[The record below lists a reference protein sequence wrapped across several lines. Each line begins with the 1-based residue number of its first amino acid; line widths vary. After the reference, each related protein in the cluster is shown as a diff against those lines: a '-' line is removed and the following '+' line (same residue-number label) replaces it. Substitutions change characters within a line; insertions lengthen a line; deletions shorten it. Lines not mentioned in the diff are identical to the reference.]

1 MPKFPSIMP
10 KFPSIIKNRYEI
22 LFFYEDPSSF
32 INKNLNN
39 QKEIL
44 NNQEEK
50 NSEENIEYITKSVLA
65 NTGNNVGEIIVNS
78 INNKKRVNIERIGNI
93 NNKKNINYLNNYSI
107 YSKLSCFKL
116 YFNYTDED
124 SLMKRFNGEQEFN
137 YIFNEQNS
145 FFNKIFE
152 VFNKRVSSMITDKHI
167 KEFNEHINKLKL
179 IFNNNINISKIKNL
193 LEYKNLSN
201 NDIKKKVEE
210 EKINIINNIKKK
222 YEKYKKSSEE
232 EISEIILEMLNK
244 CEIINKEDRSK
255 RMKNFKNNFFVN
267 IKNEQKESIKN
278 ILKITKGTKISKKEY
293 FENNIKKAFDEIRK
307 INKNINYCL
316 VIDIKKSLP
325 YKLNLVDKE
334 YNTQSGGWNNNSGAS
349 IVFLAIL
356 YLFGCFI
363 TIIVGSVILG
373 ICIGLWPIC
382 LLLSICAMS
391 NSIR

>member
-1 MPKFPSIMP
+1 MP

-44 NNQEEK
+44 NNQEGK
-50 NSEENIEYITKSVLA
+50 NSAENIESITKSIIA
-65 NTGNNVGEIIVNS
+65 NTENNVGEIIVNS
-78 INNKKRVNIERIGNI
+78 INNKKRANIKRIGNI

-116 YFNYTDED
+116 YFNYTDEN
-124 SLMKRFNGEQEFN
+124 SLMKRFNGNQEFN

-152 VFNKRVSSMITDKHI
+152 VFNKVVSSMITDKHI

-201 NDIKKKVEE
+201 NEIEKKVEE
-210 EKINIINNIKKK
+210 EKINIINNIKKYK
-222 YEKYKKSSEE
+222 KYKDYTDE
-232 EISEIILEMLNK
+232 EISKIILEMLNK
-244 CEIINKEDRSK
+244 CDIINKEDRSK
-255 RMKNFKNNFFVN
+255 RMKNFKNKIFVN
-267 IKNEQKESIKN
+267 IKNEEKESIKN
-278 ILKITKGTKISKKEY
+278 ILKISKGTKISKEEY
-293 FENNIKKAFDEIRK
+293 FESNIKNAFNKIRN
-307 INKNINYCL
+307 INPNINYCL

-334 YNTQSGGWNNNSGAS
+334 YNIQSGGWNNNSGAS
-349 IVFLAIL
+349 IVFLGIL
-356 YLFGCFI
+356 YLVGCIFVAI
-363 TIIVGSVILG
+363 GGSFLLG
-373 ICIGLWPIC
+373 LCVGLWPIC
-382 LLLSICAMS
+382 LILLIYAFGGFGG
-391 NSIR
+391 